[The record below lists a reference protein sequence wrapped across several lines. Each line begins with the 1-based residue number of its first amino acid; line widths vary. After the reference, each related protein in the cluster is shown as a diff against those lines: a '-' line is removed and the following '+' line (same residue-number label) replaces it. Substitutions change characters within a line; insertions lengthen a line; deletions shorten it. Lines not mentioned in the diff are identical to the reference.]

1 MEEIVAIDR
10 RPLSV
15 STSEKVVFFRKDVQ
29 QPLGDLF
36 RERGVNTLVHLAFA
50 MRPSHDSNST
60 RHLNTFGA
68 ISVLD
73 ACAEAA
79 VKSIVYLSSAT
90 VYGARH
96 DNPPLL
102 TEDSL
107 VRPVTGFQYALDK
120 ALTERIFEK
129 HGDTHQDVRVTVLR
143 SCVVMGPGA
152 DNFITQA
159 FAKPFLVAV
168 CGYDPPLQFL
178 HEYDLM
184 ELMTLAAREDRFRGV
199 FNLAGRGTVP
209 YSEMVALSGKRLLR
223 VPSLLVYPLVQG
235 AWALRLQKDSPA
247 AGLDFIRYPWLVDT
261 GKVERDTGYR
271 FRYTSREALEAY
283 FS

>member
-29 QPLGDLF
+29 EPLGGLF
-36 RERGVNTLVHLAFA
+36 RERGVDTLVHLAFV
-50 MRPSHDSNST
+50 MRPSHDINST
-60 RHLNTFGA
+60 RLVNTLGA
-68 ISVLD
+68 TSVLD

-96 DNPPLL
+96 DNAPLL
-102 TEDSL
+102 IEESPL
-107 VRPVTGFQYALDK
+107 RPNPEFQYALDK
-120 ALTERIFEK
+120 FLTEQIFEK

-168 CGYDPPLQFL
+168 RGYDPLLQLL

-199 FNLAGRGTVP
+199 FNLAGRGTVS
-209 YSEMVALSGKRLLR
+209 YSEMVALSGKKLLR
-223 VPSLLVYPLVQG
+223 VPSFLLYPLVQ
-235 AWALRLQKDSPA
+235 ASWTLRLQKDSPA

>member
-15 STSEKVVFFRKDVQ
+15 SASEKVNFFQRDVQ
-29 QPLGDLF
+29 EPLGDLF
-36 RERGVNTLVHLAFA
+36 RERGVDTLVHLAFVLRPGHDRKA
-50 MRPSHDSNST
+50 MRRVNLS
-60 RHLNTFGA
+60 GA
-68 ISVLD
+68 SSVLD
-73 ACAEAA
+73 ACAEAG
-79 VKSIVYLSSAT
+79 VKNLIYLSSAT
-90 VYGARH
+90 VYGARP
-96 DNPPLL
+96 DNSPLL
-102 TEDSL
+102 TEDSP
-107 VRPVTGFQYALDK
+107 VRPAIGFQYASDK
-120 ALTERIFEK
+120 VLAELIFQRY
-129 HGDTHQDVRVTVLR
+129 GDTHRDVRVAALR

-168 CGYDPPLQFL
+168 RGYDPPLQFL

-199 FNLAGRGTVP
+199 FNLAGKGTVS
-209 YSEMVALSGKRLLR
+209 YSEMVALSGKKLLR
-223 VPSLLVYPLVQG
+223 VPSFLLYPLVQ
-235 AWALRLQKDSPA
+235 ASWKLRLQRDSPA

>member
-15 STSEKVVFFRKDVQ
+15 STSEKVVFFRKDVREYM
-29 QPLGDLF
+29 GDLF
-36 RERGVNTLVHLAFA
+36 RERGVDTLVHLAFV
-50 MRPSHDSNST
+50 MRPSHDINST
-60 RHLNTFGA
+60 RLVNTLGA
-68 ISVLD
+68 TSVLD

-96 DNPPLL
+96 DNAPLL
-102 TEDSL
+102 IEESPL
-107 VRPVTGFQYALDK
+107 RPNPEFQYALDK
-120 ALTERIFEK
+120 FLTEQIFEK

-168 CGYDPPLQFL
+168 RGYDPPLQFL

-184 ELMTLAAREDRFRGV
+184 ELMTLAARDDRFRGV
-199 FNLAGRGTVP
+199 FNLAGKGTVS
-209 YSEMVALSGKRLLR
+209 YREMVALSGKRLLR
-223 VPSLLVYPLVQG
+223 APSFLLYPLVQ
-235 AWALRLQKDSPA
+235 ASWALRLQKDSPA
-247 AGLDFIRYPWLVDT
+247 AGVGLHTLSLAGGHWQGGAGHGLSLPIHVSGSP
-261 GKVERDTGYR
+261 
-271 FRYTSREALEAY
+271 
-283 FS
+283 

>member
-10 RPLSV
+10 RPMSV

-29 QPLGDLF
+29 EPLGGLF
-36 RERGVNTLVHLAFA
+36 RERGVDTLVHLAFV

-60 RHLNTFGA
+60 RHNTLGA
-68 ISVLD
+68 VNVLD

-90 VYGARH
+90 VYGARP
-96 DNPPLL
+96 DNSPLL
-102 TEDSL
+102 TEDSP
-107 VRPVTGFQYALDK
+107 VRPAIGFQYASDK
-120 ALTERIFEK
+120 VLAELIFQRY
-129 HGDTHQDVRVTVLR
+129 GDTHRDVRVAALR

-159 FAKPFLVAV
+159 FAKPFLAAV
-168 CGYDPPLQFL
+168 RGYDPPLQLL

-199 FNLAGRGTVP
+199 FNLAGRGTVS
-209 YSEMVALSGKRLLR
+209 YSEMVALSGKKLLR
-223 VPSLLVYPLVQG
+223 VPSFLLYPLVQ
-235 AWALRLQKDSPA
+235 ASWTLRLQKDSPA

>member
-36 RERGVNTLVHLAFA
+36 RERGVDTLVHLAFA
-50 MRPSHDSNST
+50 MRPSHDRNST
-60 RHLNTFGA
+60 RHVNTFGA

-90 VYGARH
+90 VYGARN

-120 ALTERIFEK
+120 AP
-129 HGDTHQDVRVTVLR
+129 D
-143 SCVVMGPGA
+143 GA
-152 DNFITQA
+152 
-159 FAKPFLVAV
+159 
-168 CGYDPPLQFL
+168 
-178 HEYDLM
+178 
-184 ELMTLAAREDRFRGV
+184 
-199 FNLAGRGTVP
+199 NL
-209 YSEMVALSGKRLLR
+209 
-223 VPSLLVYPLVQG
+223 
-235 AWALRLQKDSPA
+235 
-247 AGLDFIRYPWLVDT
+247 
-261 GKVERDTGYR
+261 
-271 FRYTSREALEAY
+271 REAR
-283 FS
+283 